1 VSLQATS
8 KRDNELEPTFV
19 KEWWNYQYV
28 VFQQWLICHSLY
40 KISPETSTEVLL
52 LTMKTQAYTVN
63 DTWGT
68 KKITITSND

>member
-28 VFQQWLICHSLY
+28 VFQQWLICHS
-40 KISPETSTEVLL
+40 
-52 LTMKTQAYTVN
+52 
-63 DTWGT
+63 
-68 KKITITSND
+68 